1 MTIEN
6 QYEHEQRIVR
16 KPIWNPKYFFILTI
30 LFSHI
35 PISIFYIIN
44 FIRLKKKLWNESILI
59 IIIATLLMLIGIFN
73 IPNEFMVRI
82 ISLAITY
89 GLGYYMKI
97 TQETMY
103 KEHIDNGGKSAN
115 YILPIIVS
123 LVFISV
129 IIWLQVISVN
139 IPDKYIEFLDDEIYY
154 TDHVKVED
162 VNRLGEFLIETEYF
176 IEDNLRTSVKL
187 DYTDNV
193 YRVFFVINKEYIDDE
208 YLINAFRYLR
218 NELKEKIYSGSAV
231 EIIITDELFNIL
243 KTIND

>member
-1 MTIEN
+1 
-6 QYEHEQRIVR
+6 
-16 KPIWNPKYFFILTI
+16 
-30 LFSHI
+30 
-35 PISIFYIIN
+35 
-44 FIRLKKKLWNESILI
+44 
-59 IIIATLLMLIGIFN
+59 
-73 IPNEFMVRI
+73 MVRI

-208 YLINAFRYLR
+208 DLINAFRYLR
-218 NELKEKIYSGSAV
+218 NELKEITYSGSDV